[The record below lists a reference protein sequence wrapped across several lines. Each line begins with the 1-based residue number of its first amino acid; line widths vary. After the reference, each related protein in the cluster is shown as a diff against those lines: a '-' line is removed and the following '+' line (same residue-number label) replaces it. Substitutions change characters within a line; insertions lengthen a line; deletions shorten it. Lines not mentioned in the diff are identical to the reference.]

1 MAYYMKMEGR
11 YKLVGDNDIILDL
24 FRCDARTD
32 KIGYDLIN
40 HRIMGGKIADDMYD
54 KESLVNLLNMYD
66 YQLNPNFYDKDYPN
80 YNCITRGDSI
90 RMLDILSERFTG
102 LVSQKLKSLPKLE
115 SDKVKLTYG
124 NVDYNTGNI
133 DKYILDCYITHTDE
147 IIG

>member
-1 MAYYMKMEGR
+1 M
-11 YKLVGDNDIILDL
+11 
-24 FRCDARTD
+24 
-32 KIGYDLIN
+32 
-40 HRIMGGKIADDMYD
+40 
-54 KESLVNLLNMYD
+54 S
-66 YQLNPNFYDKDYPN
+66 NPNFYDKDYPN
-80 YNCITRGDSI
+80 YNCIARGDSI
-90 RMLDILSERFTG
+90 RMSDILSERFTG

>member
-1 MAYYMKMEGR
+1 MKMEGR

-124 NVDYNTGNI
+124 NVDYNKGNI